1 MDEEIEIEDCS
12 GDKKYFTQVPNC
24 ILNHSTAVAQALYL
38 QLKRLAGDNGK
49 AYPGSRYLM
58 GKLSI
63 SRNTLK
69 KEMNYLINKGWIK
82 YDGDVDIQTDG
93 GKQKIKSY
101 RIVDIWKI
109 NIEEYERGVKI
120 EPPRQRGVKIE
131 PQGVS
136 TRGVKIDAKEEPLKQ
151 EPSIKK
157 NIISEPQ
164 ADSHINELMDL
175 FYKFNPS
182 INFGNKTQRSAIDW
196 LIKKAGVEKSINT
209 INYALK
215 IQGEKYAPVIT
226 TPLQLK
232 NKLGELIVY
241 SKKENGKENSI
252 CRIS

>member
-120 EPPRQRGVKIE
+120 
-131 PQGVS
+131 
-136 TRGVKIDAKEEPLKQ
+136 DAKEEPLKQ